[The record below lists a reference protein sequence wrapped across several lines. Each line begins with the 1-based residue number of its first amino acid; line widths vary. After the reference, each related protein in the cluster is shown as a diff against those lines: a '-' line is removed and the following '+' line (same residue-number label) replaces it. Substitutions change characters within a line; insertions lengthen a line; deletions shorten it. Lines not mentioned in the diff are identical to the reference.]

1 MQMTSLTNFEA
12 NIETNM
18 EANAQ
23 KDPAHGG
30 RMVLNLGPS
39 HPATHGTLRIIL
51 HLEGENIIKAEPE
64 IGYLHRGVEK
74 LGESLSYAQF
84 MPLTD
89 RLNYC
94 SSIMNNVGYAIAAE
108 KLLGIEDPPKSQ
120 AIRVLVSELARI
132 ADHLVCIGINGVDIG
147 AFSSYL
153 YLFHERETIYD
164 LLEMAAGQRLHTS
177 FARIGGLMGDIPKEF
192 APLCQKFLDSCPKT
206 IDEME
211 RLLSRNAIWVDR
223 TKGVGAFTPEQAIS
237 WGYTGPCL
245 RACGVPHDLRKAQPY
260 LGYET
265 YDFDIPIGTSG
276 DVYDRYLV
284 RAEEMRQ
291 SLIIIRQCLKRIK
304 EIGPSPVLIQDY
316 KVALPPKEKVYS
328 RAECLMH
335 HFKLIMHGTSMPVGE
350 VYSATEAANGE
361 LGFYIVSA
369 GGKSPYRI
377 HVRPPCYPIFS
388 SLDEKIRGCLLADA
402 LAELGSMNI
411 IAGELD
417 R

>member
-1 MQMTSLTNFEA
+1 MTTSHFE
-12 NIETNM
+12 N
-18 EANAQ
+18 
-23 KDPAHGG
+23 DPAHGG
-30 RMVLNLGPS
+30 HMVVNLGPS

-51 HLEGENIIKAEPE
+51 ELEGEDVVKADLE

-74 LGESLSYAQF
+74 LGENLSYAQF
-84 MPLTD
+84 LPLTD

-94 SSIMNNVGYAIAAE
+94 SSIMNNIGYVLAVE
-108 KLLGIEDPPKSQ
+108 KLLGIQDPPRS
-120 AIRVLVSELARI
+120 RVLRVLLSELTRI
-132 ADHLVCIGINGVDIG
+132 ADHLVCIGINAVDIG

-164 LLEMAAGQRLHTS
+164 MLEMAAGQRLHTS
-177 FARIGGLMGDIPKEF
+177 FARIGGLMRDIPEGF
-192 APLCQKFLDSCPKT
+192 VPLCEKLLESCPKS

-211 RLLSRNAIWVDR
+211 ALLTHNPIWADR
-223 TKGVGAFTPEQAIS
+223 TKGIGVFSPEQAIS

-245 RACGVPHDLRKAQPY
+245 RSCGLAHDLRKAQPY
-260 LGYET
+260 LDYET
-265 YDFDIPIGTSG
+265 YDFDVPVGTTG

-284 RAEEMRQ
+284 RTEEMRQ
-291 SLIIIRQCLKRIK
+291 SLHIVAQCLAKLK
-304 EIGPSPVLIQDY
+304 EIGPGPVIVDDA

-328 RAECLMH
+328 RIESLIH
-335 HFKLIMHGTSMPVGE
+335 HFKLVMHGMDMPVGE

-361 LGFYIVSA
+361 LGFYIVSD

-388 SLDEKIRGCLLADA
+388 SLDEKIRGRMIADV
-402 LAELGSMNI
+402 LAELGAMNV

>member
-1 MQMTSLTNFEA
+1 MPLTH
-12 NIETNM
+12 IEN
-18 EANAQ
+18 
-23 KDPAHGG
+23 DPAHSGQ
-30 RMVLNLGPS
+30 MVLNLGPS
-39 HPATHGTLRIIL
+39 HPSTHGTLRVIL
-51 HLEGENIIKAEPE
+51 TLEGESIVKAEPE

-74 LGESLSYAQF
+74 LGEKLSYAQF

-94 SSIMNNVGYAIAAE
+94 SSVMNNVGYALAAE
-108 KLLGIEDPPKSQ
+108 KLLGIQDPPRSRV
-120 AIRVLVSELARI
+120 IRVLVSELSRI
-132 ADHLVCIGINGVDIG
+132 ADHLVCIGINAVDIG

-164 LLEMAAGQRLHTS
+164 LLEMAAGQRLHTN
-177 FARIGGLMGDIPKEF
+177 FARIGGLSRDIPKEF
-192 APLCQKFLDSCPKT
+192 IPLCEKFLKSCPKT
-206 IDEME
+206 IDGMDK
-211 RLLSRNAIWVDR
+211 LLSHNAIWADR

-245 RACGVPHDLRKAQPY
+245 RACGLAHDLRKAQPY
-260 LGYET
+260 LDYES
-265 YDFDIPIGTSG
+265 YDFDIPVGTAG

-291 SLIIIRQCLKRIK
+291 SLVIVGQCINRLK
-304 EIGPSPVLIQDY
+304 EIGRGPVIVDDC
-316 KVALPPKEKVYS
+316 KVALPPKENVYTRLES
-328 RAECLMH
+328 LAH
-335 HFKLIMHGTSMPVGE
+335 HFKLIMHGMDTPVGE

-361 LGFYIVSA
+361 LGFYIVSD

-388 SLDEKIRGCLLADA
+388 SLDEKIRGRLIADI
-402 LAELGSMNI
+402 LAEMGAMNI